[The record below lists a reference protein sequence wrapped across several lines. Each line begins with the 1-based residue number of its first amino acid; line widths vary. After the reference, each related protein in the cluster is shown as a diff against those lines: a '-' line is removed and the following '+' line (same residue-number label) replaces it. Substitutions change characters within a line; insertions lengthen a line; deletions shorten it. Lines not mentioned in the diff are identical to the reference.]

1 MTMTKNYVGVDIAK
15 DWIDVFDE
23 ATGERRRHQS
33 TPAALKRFVRECAG
47 KHVVFEASGGYERLF
62 MKALK
67 DAGVAFTRVNPRHAR
82 EFARATGRLAKTDK
96 VDAELLARMGAALG
110 LKADP
115 PRDKAA
121 DRLAMLAARREAL
134 VEQRKQEKQRL
145 QQCTDAFISKDVAS
159 HIAMLSRRILKIE
172 REIAAHIDAHDHLK
186 QRNKQLRTVP
196 GVGPVVA
203 ATLLAKLPELGRF
216 NRRAIANLAGLAPHA
231 CDSGH
236 MRGKRMIWG
245 GRAEVRRALYAAAF
259 IASRH
264 DPELKAYRQKLDAA
278 GKPFKVAIVA
288 CARRLLTQINAII
301 RDERNYETKAA

>member
-1 MTMTKNYVGVDIAK
+1 MTMTETYIGVDIAK
-15 DWIDVFDE
+15 DWIDAFDE
-23 ATGERRRHQS
+23 ATGERRRIFS
-33 TPAALKRFVRECAG
+33 TPAALKRFAWKCAG
-47 KHVVFEASGGYERLF
+47 KRVVFEASGGYERPF
-62 MKALK
+62 IEALTGA
-67 DAGVAFTRVNPRHAR
+67 DVSFTRVNPRHAR

-110 LKADP
+110 LQADP

-121 DRLAMLAARREAL
+121 DRLAMLVARREAL

-145 QQCTDAFISKDVAS
+145 KQCMDAFIRKDIAS

-172 REIAAHIDAHDHLK
+172 QEIAVQIGAHDHLK
-186 QRNKQLRTVP
+186 RRNKQLRTVP

-203 ATLLAKLPELGRF
+203 ATLLGKLPELGRSS
-216 NRRAIANLAGLAPHA
+216 RRAIANLAGLAPHA

-264 DPELKAYRQKLDAA
+264 DPGLKTYRQKLDDA

-288 CARRLLTQINAII
+288 VARRLLAQINAMI
-301 RDERNYETKAA
+301 RDDRNYEVRPA